1 MQPLVRL
8 RVCVT
13 GVGSDD
19 VRVAEKING
28 SVLIIATDR
37 DDRRS
42 LFEALDTQEFDA
54 LYTAK
59 DIDQARTFLAQDP
72 QIDLIL
78 LEFLGEAPDAIA
90 FCNELRGQQG
100 KPAIPVI
107 GILDSKTSAIWT
119 SLQPLP
125 SAVVDQ
131 LSSPVDPNE
140 ALRRINA
147 QLSGANDVS
156 DKSASEVSP
165 AEHSFA
171 FEFSNDELAIV
182 DPRSGRIV
190 DVNARFCERSG
201 HDRVQLLGNRIE
213 GLDALISADLRT
225 SLYQLLAREGEI
237 HFRSRKPHADGNSYL
252 VDVTVKTTADNGEP
266 IQFHTFRDL
275 SELDGYAKT
284 LDLIS
289 GLSQTGG
296 GEEGVNATVNSLV
309 DWLQLDFLALVSLRL
324 EQDGDIQPL
333 VIFHRQSP
341 PEDSPDPL
349 RLSTLRQAL
358 DGDEVILLND
368 ACRTNAGDEFV
379 VERGYEYLI
388 GLPLCDE
395 RKVVL
400 GALVIAR
407 HEPMAHLSP
416 MIEGL
421 RAVTH
426 RLALE
431 LELRRAREQGRVR
444 GLQDSLTGLPNRLL
458 FNDRLESVI
467 QEAHRTGEM
476 FAVLFVD
483 LDRFKNIN
491 DSLGHN
497 VGDHVLVAVARRLR
511 ASIRA
516 SDSVARYAGDEF
528 TLILRHIVQRD
539 DVMRIAEKIIRVME
553 APLTLPDGLELQITA
568 SLGLSF
574 YPDDATVA
582 ERLLKHADV
591 AMYTAK
597 GMGRNNFQAYVAV
610 PEESHQQRLALEAK
624 LRQAERNG
632 ELRVFYQPQVD
643 TTTED
648 IVGMEALIR
657 WEHPELGMISPGFFI
672 PLAEETGLI
681 ISIGEWVMRAACQD
695 ARRWQLRFSMPLRI
709 SVNLSPLQLR
719 QPNLVALVAEILE
732 ETGVPAQLLDLEVT
746 ESISVKSIPNLL
758 ETLQALRDLGCQI
771 SIDDFGTGQSS
782 LDYIK
787 RFPADRIKID
797 QTFVRNIGIDPDD
810 EAIVEATIGMAHN
823 LNRAVVAEGVEIETH
838 LDFLRKLGCEV
849 LQGYLFCRPLPATSF
864 ESLMTERERLHLELQ
879 TPLSK
884 N

>member
-1 MQPLVRL
+1 
-8 RVCVT
+8 VT
-13 GVGSDD
+13 DKV
-19 VRVAEKING
+19 NG
-28 SVLIIATDR
+28 AVLIVATNR
-37 DDRRS
+37 DDRRY

-54 LYTAK
+54 IYTAK
-59 DIDQARTFLAQDP
+59 DISQARTFLAQEP
-72 QIDLIL
+72 HIDLVL
-78 LEFLGEAPDAIA
+78 LEFLGRAADAIS
-90 FCNELRGQQG
+90 FCSELQRYRVD
-100 KPAIPVI
+100 APVPII
-107 GILDSKTSAIWT
+107 GIFASRPAEQLGTDV
-119 SLQPLP
+119 SLP
-125 SAVVDQ
+125 AGVVDWI
-131 LSSPVDPNE
+131 SSPVDHTE
-140 ALRRINA
+140 ALRKINA
-147 QLSGANDVS
+147 QLSGSS
-156 DKSASEVSP
+156 DDGISADSGQQDAGYACV
-165 AEHSFA
+165 
-171 FEFSNDELAIV
+171 FENSIDELAIV
-182 DPRSGRIV
+182 DPGSGRILDINPRFVEVSGFSRNQLLGGRIENFDALVAPELRASLNLTLGREGHIRFRSQKPRADGSSYAV
-190 DVNARFCERSG
+190 DVN
-201 HDRVQLLGNRIE
+201 VQVVHRQGVAAHFYTFV
-213 GLDALISADLRT
+213 ALA
-225 SLYQLLAREGEI
+225 
-237 HFRSRKPHADGNSYL
+237 
-252 VDVTVKTTADNGEP
+252 
-266 IQFHTFRDL
+266 
-275 SELDGYAKT
+275 ELEEYKQV

-289 GLSQTGG
+289 GLIHAGG
-296 GEEGVNATVNSLV
+296 GEEGINTAVRCLT
-309 DWLQLDFLALVSLRL
+309 DWLNLDFVALVSLRI
-324 EQDGDIQPL
+324 EQASELQPL
-333 VIFHRQSP
+333 LVFHRN
-341 PEDSPDPL
+341 SPDEETPDPM
-349 RLSTLRQAL
+349 RLPSLKQVL
-358 DGDEVILLND
+358 DGDEVVLLVD
-368 ACRTNAGDEFV
+368 ACRTRADDEFIV
-379 VERGYEYLI
+379 DRGYECMI

-400 GALVIAR
+400 GALLIAR
-407 HEPMAHLSP
+407 SEPILKLSP

-421 RAVTH
+421 RAVAH

-444 GLQDSLTGLPNRLL
+444 GLQDALTGLPNRLL

-497 VGDHVLVAVARRLR
+497 VGDHVLVAVSRRLR
-511 ASIRA
+511 SCVRA

-528 TLILRHIVQRD
+528 TMILRHIVQRD
-539 DVMRIAEKIIRVME
+539 DVMRIAEKIVRVME

-597 GMGRNNFQAYVAV
+597 GMGRNNYQAYVAV

-643 TTTED
+643 TTSED

-681 ISIGEWVMRAACQD
+681 IPIGEWVMRAACID
-695 ARRWQLRFSMPLRI
+695 ARRWQLRYSLPLRI

-719 QPNLVALVAEILE
+719 QPNLVALVAQILE
-732 ETGVPAQLLDLEVT
+732 ETGVPASLLDLEVT

-797 QTFVRNIGIDPDD
+797 QSFVRNIGLDPDD
-810 EAIVEATIGMAHN
+810 EAIVEATVGMAHN
-823 LNRAVVAEGVEIETH
+823 LNRAVVAEGVEIEAH

-849 LQGYLFCRPLPATSF
+849 LQGYLFCRPLPAASF
-864 ESLMTERERLHLELQ
+864 DSLLSERERLHQELQ
-879 TPLSK
+879 APAPK
-884 N
+884 E